1 MQYGRL
7 KRHSPPRTVRRQSTD
22 TQRKFIRGILLLIG
36 ITLLIVFIFG
46 DHGIF
51 QLYKLKRERA
61 EVQAHITLL
70 RKERERLKSE
80 KSRLENDLDYIEKM
94 ARERFRMAKPGEKV
108 FKVVPQ
114 KNTRSD

>member
-7 KRHSPPRTVRRQSTD
+7 KRHSPPRTVRKQSTD

-51 QLYKLKRERA
+51 QLYKLKQERA
-61 EVQAHITLL
+61 VVQAHITLL
-70 RKERERLKSE
+70 RKEREQLKSE
-80 KSRLENDLDYIEKM
+80 KSRLENDLDYIEKL

-114 KNTRSD
+114 KSTDSD

>member
-22 TQRKFIRGILLLIG
+22 TQRKFIRGILLLIS

-61 EVQAHITLL
+61 EVQAHITFL

-114 KNTRSD
+114 KNTSSD

>member
-1 MQYGRL
+1 MQYDRL

-22 TQRKFIRGILLLIG
+22 TQRQFIRGVLLLIG
-36 ITLLIVFIFG
+36 VTLLIIFIFG

-70 RKERERLKSE
+70 RKERKQLKSE
-80 KSRLENDLDYIEKM
+80 KAHLENDLDDIEKL

-108 FKVVPQ
+108 FKVIP
-114 KNTRSD
+114 KNTDSD

>member
-7 KRHSPPRTVRRQSTD
+7 KRHSPPRTIRRQSTD

-80 KSRLENDLDYIEKM
+80 KSRLENDLDYIEKL

-108 FKVVPQ
+108 FKVIP
-114 KNTRSD
+114 KSTDSD

>member
-1 MQYGRL
+1 MQYDRL

-22 TQRKFIRGILLLIG
+22 TQRQFIRGILLLIG
-36 ITLLIVFIFG
+36 VTLLIVFIFG

-61 EVQAHITLL
+61 EVQTHITLL
-70 RKERERLKSE
+70 RKEREQLKSE
-80 KSRLENDLDYIEKM
+80 KSRLENDLDYIEKL

-108 FKVVPQ
+108 FRVIDRRKT
-114 KNTRSD
+114 K